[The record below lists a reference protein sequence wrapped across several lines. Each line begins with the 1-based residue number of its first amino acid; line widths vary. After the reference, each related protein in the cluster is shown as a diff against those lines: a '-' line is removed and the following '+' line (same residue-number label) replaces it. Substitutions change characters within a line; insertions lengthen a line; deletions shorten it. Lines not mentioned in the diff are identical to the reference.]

1 MLTGEFKYSL
11 DEKGRL
17 MIPQRIRQAITG
29 NVMIIT
35 RGIDR
40 CIWLFP
46 PEEWKS
52 IAQNLIDSTSLFLEK
67 TRLIQRRILAPAQ
80 EIDIDRTGRISIP
93 QTLREY
99 AGLKKDCIILGML
112 KYIEIWDESIYT
124 NYWNE
129 NESRFRDAA
138 EELGDKISFK
148 VE

>member
-17 MIPQRIRQAITG
+17 MVPQPIRQAIAG
-29 NVMIIT
+29 NLLVVT

-46 PEEWKS
+46 PQEWQNL
-52 IAQNLIDSTSLFLEK
+52 AANLIDSSSLFLEK

-80 EIDIDRTGRISIP
+80 ELEIDRSGRLSIP
-93 QTLREY
+93 ATLREY

-112 KYIEIWDESIYT
+112 KYIEIWDEEAYQS
-124 NYWNE
+124 YWKE
-129 NESRFRDAA
+129 NEGLFRDAA
-138 EELGDKISFK
+138 EELGDKISFRLS
-148 VE
+148 

>member
-17 MIPQRIRQAITG
+17 NIPQRVRQSITG
-29 NVMIIT
+29 NIMIIT
-35 RGIDR
+35 RGIDK

-46 PEEWKS
+46 PGEWSS
-52 IAQNLIDSTSLFLEK
+52 ISKNLIDSSSMFLEK

-80 EIDIDRTGRISIP
+80 EIEMDKSGRISIP

-112 KYIEIWDESIYT
+112 KYVEIWDEEMYAG
-124 NYWNE
+124 YWDE
-129 NESRFRDAA
+129 NETKFQDAA
-138 EELGDKISFK
+138 EKLGDKITFK
-148 VE
+148 AE

>member
-17 MIPQRIRQAITG
+17 MVPARIRQAITG

-40 CIWLFP
+40 CLWLFP
-46 PEEWKS
+46 PEEWSS
-52 IAQNLIDSTSLFLEK
+52 ISQNLINSSSMFLEK

-80 EIDIDRTGRISIP
+80 EIEIDRSGRLSIP
-93 QTLREY
+93 QTLRDYGE
-99 AGLKKDCIILGML
+99 LKKECIILGML
-112 KYIEIWDESIYT
+112 KYMEIWDEEIY
-124 NYWNE
+124 NGYWKE

-138 EELGDKISFK
+138 EELGDKISFRI
-148 VE
+148 E

>member
-29 NVMIIT
+29 NVVIIT

-99 AGLKKDCIILGML
+99 CGLKKDCIILGML
-112 KYIEIWDESIYT
+112 KYMEIWDESTY
-124 NYWNE
+124 NEYWSE

-148 VE
+148 TE